1 WLLGLDGHTVDTIGS
16 RFSYLLP
23 DGTTGAGIPP
33 ILPEFVWPWNQPGA
47 DGQPIGLSW
56 TLLQLLV
63 PAAFSLAILV
73 AAGPLRAAVALGKLT
88 NTRPSANSEL
98 MGQGIGNMLVPF
110 FGGIT
115 ATAAIARSA
124 ANLRAGAQT
133 PIAAM
138 IHGLVVMAGL
148 LVLAPLLAHLPM
160 ASMAAL
166 LLLVAWNIAEADK
179 VVH

>member
-1 WLLGLDGHTVDTIGS
+1 D
-16 RFSYLLP
+16 
-23 DGTTGAGIPP
+23 
-33 ILPEFVWPWNQPGA
+33 NM
-47 DGQPIGLSW
+47 
-56 TLLQLLV
+56 
-63 PAAFSLAILV
+63 
-73 AAGPLRAAVALGKLT
+73 T
-88 NTRPSANSEL
+88 NTRHSANSEL

-166 LLLVAWNIAEADK
+166 LLLVAWIIAEADK
-179 VVH
+179 VLHFFRTAPRGDVLVLSTCLGLTVLFDMVIAIGVGIVLAALLFMRDISELTRVSDISEQR